1 MRKNGPGRFVALGL
15 GSGLIGGVL
24 IALTYVGGPAT
35 AQESK
40 NLDQQVVSGKEF
52 RLVDEQGKARAI
64 LALSA
69 EGEPSM
75 TMVDRNG
82 IAIVSLGISDD
93 SGLAIRDVDGKTRLV
108 LSLSSA
114 GQPSLV
120 FRDRQ
125 HRTRS
130 FQPE

>member
-1 MRKNGPGRFVALGL
+1 MNKSGPGRFVTISLGV
-15 GSGLIGGVL
+15 GLIGGVL
-24 IALTYVGGPAT
+24 ISLAYVGSPAT

-40 NLDQQVVSGKEF
+40 NLDPQVVSGKEF

-69 EGEPSM
+69 EGEPSL

-82 IAIVSLGISDD
+82 IAVVWLGISDD

-114 GQPSLV
+114 GQPALMV
-120 FRDRQ
+120 RDRQ
-125 HRTRS
+125 QRTRS

>member
-1 MRKNGPGRFVALGL
+1 V
-15 GSGLIGGVL
+15 
-24 IALTYVGGPAT
+24 YVGSPAT

-40 NLDQQVVSGKEF
+40 TLDPQVISGKEF

-69 EGEPSM
+69 AEEPSL

-108 LSLSSA
+108 LSVSAA
-114 GQPSLV
+114 GQPALMV
-120 FRDRQ
+120 RDRQ